1 MELFNKKTKKRAIG
15 EENHSDGGLLELRKQ
30 IAELELKLNN
40 SAKEKEILQTS
51 LQDERNRHDK
61 TKINLKKRSKQ
72 CKRLTNQR
80 ERNKSIIS
88 DLTKENKNLL
98 TRIRNSRARAKKYK
112 ERAES
117 KNNKI

>member
-1 MELFNKKTKKRAIG
+1 MALFNKNPEKRAIG
-15 EENHSDGGLLELRKQ
+15 KKNHSDVSLLELRKQ
-30 IAELELKLNN
+30 IAELESKLNN

-51 LQDERNRHDK
+51 LQDERNRHTQ

-80 ERNKSIIS
+80 ERTKSIV
-88 DLTKENKNLL
+88 DNLTKENKNLL

-112 ERAES
+112 EKAKR
-117 KNNKI
+117 KNIKN